1 MLPYEVKFE
10 RAAIALSRQISNCAL
25 ALWGRC
31 PNRGAPSGSIA
42 ARTTLPVTGQAP
54 VENFRFCISHAPTT
68 AGQATRTQLAVS
80 CLF

>member
-1 MLPYEVKFE
+1 MLPDEVKFE
-10 RAAIALSRQISNCAL
+10 RAAIALSRQIGNCSL

-42 ARTTLPVTGQAP
+42 ARTTLPVTGQVP
-54 VENFRFCISHAPTT
+54 SNFRFCISHAPTT